1 MIQEN
6 DHNKYTTLYYLLL
19 KKYDRGDASILE
31 TINEQK
37 IQENLEKK
45 TFAAQQLA
53 EEEEDDEDY
62 EFKQGIQTQ
71 TDRRGREER
80 RPSSKL
86 MQTKKQATSA
96 LKSVNTQ
103 RSDSGGR
110 LR

>member
-1 MIQEN
+1 MGVGEDIIKKMIQEN

-37 IQENLEKK
+37 IQENLERK

-53 EEEEDDEDY
+53 KEEEDDEDL

-71 TDRRGREER
+71 TDRRGRDEK

-86 MQTKKQATSA
+86 MQTKK
-96 LKSVNTQ
+96 
-103 RSDSGGR
+103 
-110 LR
+110 